1 MAADAP
7 STGQATESGVDQDPT
22 QQPAGIQVERS
33 FETGSDEFFKFMS
46 QLNAGNF
53 KATYDAFQRLS
64 LDGAA
69 SAQQVQQRASQ
80 NGLDHDQAMRGL
92 SVQALQNAVETA
104 NMVGKQAVRHGDI
117 AIENQWESAEEAS
130 IAAIAAGV
138 ARTVWQELNSEE

>member
-1 MAADAP
+1 MPVAP
-7 STGQATESGVDQDPT
+7 STEQATESGVDQDPT

-53 KATYDAFQRLS
+53 KATYDAYQRLS
-64 LDGAA
+64 LDGAS
-69 SAQQVQQRASQ
+69 SAQQLAQRASQ

-117 AIENQWESAEEAS
+117 AIENQWESPEEAA

-138 ARTVWQELNSEE
+138 AKTVWQEMNGE